1 MASAPPGKTTP
12 KMDPSGHS
20 AELRISSN
28 TAETR
33 RIQEALENLLKANHY
48 TEHEMFSIKLA
59 VEEAL
64 INAIKHGNQMDQRKN
79 VLVTYFVL
87 PDRFDIHISDE
98 GTGFDPN
105 EIPDPTLPENLERPC
120 GRGLMLMKHY
130 MCEVAYND
138 RGNCV
143 RMRKYRR
150 NGK

>member
-1 MASAPPGKTTP
+1 MASAPPGTTP

-28 TAETR
+28 TAETC
-33 RIQEALENLLKANHY
+33 RIQEALEKLLKAHHY
-48 TEHEMFSIKLA
+48 TDHEMFSIKLA

-79 VLVTYFVL
+79 VHVTYLVL

-138 RGNCV
+138 RGNSV